1 MTGRPKTEAEQ
12 VAFFEATHARFLE
25 ARDAAGEV
33 IRDYGV
39 VGTTVRLCFAG
50 NRMVPLLTRALE
62 RLRIPPV
69 PSPDLT
75 LCVWDSHSTGV
86 RMAPRPCER
95 ESFTDRGDV
104 WGFDSRRV
112 KTAFHYHD
120 FSVNLLDLERRTGV
134 YWVSDAGSLP
144 YWTCASPLRTL
155 FHWWM
160 ETNGCQLLHAAA
172 VGTGEGAVLITGRG
186 GVGKSTTAL
195 ACLQAGLDYV
205 ADDYAIV
212 RHHPCPT
219 VYSLYSTAKLDPRHL
234 ARFPALRPF
243 VDNADRLADEKAVLF
258 LHPHFQAQ
266 MPLEMPLRALLVS
279 QLADGAETSL
289 RRESPAVVQQAAAF
303 TTMSQLPYVGA
314 HTYEFVARL
323 CSALPAYT
331 LELGRA
337 LDGIA
342 PRIRRVV
349 RDHGRPAGSAT
360 RPADA
365 PVASTRWPL
374 VSVIIPVYNGE
385 RFLRDAVGTV
395 HAQRYPSVE
404 IIIVDDGSTDGT
416 ATLLEDLPCDVRYF
430 KQENAGP
437 AAARN
442 RGIRD
447 TAGELIAFLDVD
459 DSWPEN
465 TLAML
470 VDEMTRDPELRVVHG
485 YAQLLEHDPVAGS
498 YEYRGNPR
506 ESFPY
511 YIGAGLYRK
520 RAFGEVGLFNPS
532 LLFGEDADWFNR
544 VAELKL
550 PVKRLDAVTLHVR
563 RHGRNMTHEKSLVA
577 LNVLRVFKKA
587 LDRRRGVEGGGE
599 SVPAASPTPS
609 RESVLVN
616 EPAADGWANPA

>member
-12 VAFFEATHARFLE
+12 VAFFEASHTRFLE

-33 IRDYGV
+33 NRDYRV

-50 NRMVPLLTRALE
+50 DRMVPLFTRALE
-62 RLRIPPV
+62 HLRIPSV
-69 PSPDLT
+69 ASPDLT
-75 LCVWDSHSTGV
+75 LCVWDSRSTGV
-86 RMAPRPCER
+86 RMAPPPCAR
-95 ESFTDRGDV
+95 ESFTDRGDI

-120 FSVNLLDLERRTGV
+120 YSVNLLDLERRIGV
-134 YWVSDAGSLP
+134 YWVSDAGALP
-144 YWTCASPLRTL
+144 YWASASPLRTL

-160 ETNGCQLLHAAA
+160 EANGCQLLHAAA

-186 GVGKSTTAL
+186 GLGKSTTAL

-212 RHHPCPT
+212 GHHPCPT
-219 VYSLYSTAKLDPRHL
+219 VYSLYSTAKLDPGHL
-234 ARFPALRPF
+234 ARFPALRRF

-258 LHPHFQAQ
+258 LHPHFRAQ
-266 MPLEMPLRALLVS
+266 MPLEMPLRALLVPE
-279 QLADGAETSL
+279 LADGAETGL
-289 RRESPAVVQQAAAF
+289 RPETPAAAQHAASF
-303 TTMSQLPYVGA
+303 TTMSQLPYVGR
-314 HTYEFVARL
+314 HTHEFVARL
-323 CSALPAYT
+323 CTALPSYT
-331 LELGRA
+331 LELGRD

-342 PRIRRVV
+342 PRIRRVI
-349 RDHGRPAGSAT
+349 RDHVRPAGSAT
-360 RPADA
+360 RPVAA
-365 PVASTRWPL
+365 ASTRWPL
-374 VSVIIPVYNGE
+374 VSVVIPVFNGE
-385 RFLRDAVGTV
+385 RFLRDAVDNV
-395 HAQRYPSVE
+395 LAQRYPSVE

-416 ATLLEDLPCDVRYF
+416 ATLLGDLPCDVRYF

-437 AAARN
+437 SAARN

-459 DSWPEN
+459 DLWPEDM
-465 TLAML
+465 LAML
-470 VDEMTRDPELRVVHG
+470 VDEMVRHPELRVVHG
-485 YAQLLEHDPVAGS
+485 YAQLLEHDPGAGT

-506 ESFPY
+506 ESFAY

-520 RAFGEVGLFNPS
+520 RVFGEVGLFDAS
-532 LLFGEDADWFNR
+532 LLFGEDVDWFNR
-544 VAELKL
+544 AAELSI

-587 LDRRRGVEGGGE
+587 LDRRRGVERWG
-599 SVPAASPTPS
+599 
-609 RESVLVN
+609 
-616 EPAADGWANPA
+616 